1 MAAQGTVQQLHGM
14 AWTGPG
20 STQTRTQEAGR
31 LPEVLRAV
39 VRGWASRWEGAVRA
53 WRGADR
59 RVLGIDESRERV
71 RRDIALLGPRPW

>member
-1 MAAQGTVQQLHGM
+1 MAAQGTVQQLRGR

-20 STQTRTQEAGR
+20 SMQDTAREAGR

-39 VRGWASRWEGAVRA
+39 ERGWARRWDGALRA
-53 WRGADR
+53 WRAADR
-59 RVLGIDESRERV
+59 RGQGLDDRREQV

>member
-1 MAAQGTVQQLHGM
+1 MAAQGTVEQLHGT

-20 STQTRTQEAGR
+20 SMQDTAREAGR

-39 VRGWASRWEGAVRA
+39 VRRWDGALRA
-53 WRGADR
+53 WRAADR
-59 RVLGIDESRERV
+59 REQGLDDRREQV

>member
-14 AWTGPG
+14 AWTAPG
-20 STQTRTQEAGR
+20 STQTRTREAGR

-39 VRGWASRWEGAVRA
+39 VRRWEGAVRA

-59 RVLGIDESRERV
+59 RVQGLDERRERV